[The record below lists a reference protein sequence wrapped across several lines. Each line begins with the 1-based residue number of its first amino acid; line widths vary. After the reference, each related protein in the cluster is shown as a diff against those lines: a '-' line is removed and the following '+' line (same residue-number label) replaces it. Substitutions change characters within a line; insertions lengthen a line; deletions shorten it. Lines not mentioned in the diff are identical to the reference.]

1 MYKKAELTCIID
13 KFSTIQKNTKIFKK
27 LFTMKS
33 KVINNCRYVYE
44 MFVEKIMELAEFI
57 KFEFRR
63 KGEYK
68 SNLVEIYKIKEQY
81 LASEFVQDFL
91 KGRQKSIGPNRY
103 KIEITTDPT
112 PAEGNTIGEVM
123 LMRKNRIID
132 KAQLITNSEV
142 PDKEKLVYWKF

>member
-1 MYKKAELTCIID
+1 
-13 KFSTIQKNTKIFKK
+13 
-27 LFTMKS
+27 MKS

-44 MFVEKIMELAEFI
+44 MFVEKIMEFAEFI

-63 KGEYK
+63 KNEYK
-68 SNLVEIYKIKEQY
+68 SNLVEIYKIKEKY
-81 LASEFVQDFL
+81 LDSEFVQDFI

-103 KIEITTDPT
+103 KIEIITDAT

-123 LMRKNRIID
+123 LMRKNRMID
-132 KAQLITNSEV
+132 KAQLLTNLEV